1 MKPAPSTQQPATRIR
16 SFRVVKKQNNDM
28 TYFINTNDP
37 QDFYVAEDV
46 KHLVSE
52 KKIYTEDDLIIEG
65 SFVRL
70 KKRLIDY

>member
-52 KKIYTEDDLIIEG
+52 K
-65 SFVRL
+65 
-70 KKRLIDY
+70 